1 MPVKIGAKA
10 KGVAKAR
17 IVIRGMT
24 PSETPTIVSRAMRES
39 MAEVLRRA
47 QDDYMSGPSGP
58 RRLGEQ
64 TGALKAS
71 LTTDESHL
79 PFRIRGGSTLQYA
92 PVHEYASGGAR
103 SYLRRGLRASSRFI
117 RDTFRESWEKAL
129 RELVG

>member
-1 MPVKIGAKA
+1 MPVRIGAKP
-10 KGVAKAR
+10 KGFAKAR
-17 IVIRGMT
+17 KVIRGMT
-24 PSETPTIVSRAMRES
+24 PAETPTIVSQAMRDS

-58 RRLGEQ
+58 NRLGEK
-64 TGALKAS
+64 TGELKAS
-71 LTTDESHL
+71 LASDESRL
-79 PFRIRGGSTLQYA
+79 PFRIRGGSPLPYG

-117 RDTFRESWEKAL
+117 RGAFRESWEKAL

>member
-24 PSETPTIVSRAMRES
+24 PAETPTIVSRAMRES

-47 QDDYMSGPSGP
+47 HDDYMSGPSGP
-58 RRLGEQ
+58 NLLGEK

-71 LTTDESHL
+71 LTTDESRL
-79 PFRIRGGSTLQYA
+79 PFRIRGGTPLAYG

-117 RDTFRESWEKAL
+117 RAAFRDSWEKAL